1 MVAWDNSGKLLNS
14 PFGGVFML
22 PVAGRGRDPSSKE
35 SSSLPLLKESF
46 SLVSLLR
53 PPVSYE
59 CCTSRSSFQFDWRL
73 PSKLDLVFSYWLLIV
88 TEKL

>member
-53 PPVSYE
+53 PPVS
-59 CCTSRSSFQFDWRL
+59 
-73 PSKLDLVFSYWLLIV
+73 
-88 TEKL
+88 